1 MTALAQLEMTFE
13 EARETDRLIKRHIN
27 TTRYLLLDMRD
38 RKGWKALG
46 HASFKE
52 YGEKELGYKE
62 THIYQ
67 LVDAAEIS
75 LQIGYSSDSAIA
87 ESPPKETHLRPLK
100 AVPESVRKEI
110 WEEATRKA
118 TEENE
123 RLTAKRVEEAVQ
135 EWKRRSEEFRQ
146 ESNARRRENRDLK
159 QQIELL
165 ESRQPEVVEKP
176 VIPSEFATLEDAI
189 AAKKKELDRLNRDTE
204 AALGRNSVAYESRE
218 RLRREVE
225 DLTATLS
232 RHVAGARE
240 QARHKDIADT
250 LIHATA
256 TAVADMRTL
265 EHAPEGPQAQRWER
279 AEQQL
284 LALAS
289 EIRALRL
296 AKGAELAL
304 AGELLQEA
312 A

>member
-46 HASFKE
+46 YESFKE
-52 YGEKELGYKE
+52 YGEQELGYSE
-62 THIYQ
+62 VHVYR
-67 LVDAAEIS
+67 LVDAAEIG
-75 LQIGYSSDSAIA
+75 LQIGTNQLVSQPS
-87 ESPPKETHLRPLK
+87 ESQLRPLK

-165 ESRQPEVVEKP
+165 ESRPPEVVEKP

-265 EHAPEGPQAQRWER
+265 EHAPESPQAQRWER

-304 AGELLQEA
+304 AGEILQEA

>member
-46 HASFKE
+46 YESFE
-52 YGEKELGYKE
+52 GYGENELGYQKA
-62 THIYQ
+62 HVYRLI
-67 LVDAAEIS
+67 DAAEIS
-75 LQIGYSSDSAIA
+75 LQLGYEKSPIGDVKQPS
-87 ESPPKETHLRPLK
+87 ESHLRPLK
-100 AVPESVRKEI
+100 QVPESVRKEI
-110 WEEATRKA
+110 WDEATRKA
-118 TEENE
+118 EEE
-123 RLTAKRVEEAVQ
+123 SAKLTAKRVEEAVQ

-146 ESNARRRENRDLK
+146 ESNARRRENRELK

-165 ESRQPEVVEKP
+165 ESRPPEVVP

-232 RHVAGARE
+232 RHVAGS
-240 QARHKDIADT
+240 
-250 LIHATA
+250 ATCTVSA
-256 TAVADMRTL
+256 CNANGCS
-265 EHAPEGPQAQRWER
+265 GPSNEVIWER
-279 AEQQL
+279 PSTGAPPN
-284 LALAS
+284 
-289 EIRALRL
+289 LRV
-296 AKGAELAL
+296 EP
-304 AGELLQEA
+304 
-312 A
+312 

>member
-46 HASFKE
+46 YDSFGD
-52 YGEKELGYKE
+52 YGKKSLGYEKAYL
-62 THIYQ
+62 TQ
-67 LVDAAEIS
+67 LADAGEIS
-75 LQIGYSSDSAIA
+75 LQLGYDPEFAIA
-87 ESPPKETHLRPLK
+87 NSIPPEGQLRPLK
-100 AVPESVRKEI
+100 QVPESERKAI
-110 WEEATRKA
+110 WAEATKKA
-118 TEENE
+118 QEENAK
-123 RLTAKRVEEAVQ
+123 LTAERVAEAVQ
-135 EWKRRSEEFRQ
+135 EWKQRSEEFRQ
-146 ESNARRRENRDLK
+146 ESNARRRENRELK

-165 ESRQPEVVEKP
+165 ESRQPEVVP

-304 AGELLQEA
+304 AGEILQEA

>member
-46 HASFKE
+46 YESFVE
-52 YGEKELGYKE
+52 YGEKELGFQK
-62 THIYQ
+62 THIYE
-67 LVDAAEIS
+67 LTEAAEIG
-75 LQIGYSSDSAIA
+75 LQIGFSEIS
-87 ESPPKETHLRPLK
+87 EKQPKESHIKPLK

-118 TEENE
+118 EAESAK
-123 RLTAKRVEEAVQ
+123 LTAKRVEEAVQ

-146 ESNARRRENRDLK
+146 ESNARRLENRELK

>member
-46 HASFKE
+46 YESFVD
-52 YGEKELGYKE
+52 YGEKELSLGAAR
-62 THIYQ
+62 IYQ
-67 LVDAAEIS
+67 LAEAAEIG
-75 LQIGYSSDSAIA
+75 LQIGFSKILEKQPT
-87 ESPPKETHLRPLK
+87 ESHLVPLK
-100 AVPESVRKEI
+100 QVPESVRKEI
-110 WEEATRKA
+110 WDEATRKA
-118 TEENE
+118 EEE
-123 RLTAKRVEEAVQ
+123 SAKLTAKRVEEAVQ

-146 ESNARRRENRDLK
+146 ESNARRLENRELK

-165 ESRQPEVVEKP
+165 ESRPPEVVEKP

-304 AGELLQEA
+304 AGEILQEA

>member
-46 HASFKE
+46 YESFVE
-52 YGEKELGYKE
+52 YGEKELGFQK
-62 THIYQ
+62 THIYE
-67 LVDAAEIS
+67 LTEAAEIG
-75 LQIGYSSDSAIA
+75 LQIGFSEIS
-87 ESPPKETHLRPLK
+87 EKQPKESHIKPLK

-118 TEENE
+118 EAESAK
-123 RLTAKRVEEAVQ
+123 LTAKRVEEAVQ

-146 ESNARRRENRDLK
+146 ESNARRRENRELK

-165 ESRQPEVVEKP
+165 ESRQPEVVP